1 MANPDTSKDVVN
13 NVDAVIDRIDIVE
26 TDSKPEAK
34 NPRHKYIRV
43 TLSDG
48 KIIKWYPFSR
58 GTIPQIEG
66 LVDQEKLK
74 V

>member
-13 NVDAVIDRIDIVE
+13 NVDRIDIVE